1 MCKVILIT
9 FWLLSGIFADFI
21 IYYNEEEV
29 RSKWKELWFIHV
41 ILMFIGVGY
50 MVGLIVSMIEV
61 MVKRHNNVKTTEYSE
76 RQAMNSLADKE
87 FDK

>member
-1 MCKVILIT
+1 MCKVILIA

-50 MVGLIVSMIEV
+50 MVGLIVSMIENS
-61 MVKRHNNVKTTEYSE
+61 VKRNNKEK
-76 RQAMNSLADKE
+76 AADKKIMRD
-87 FDK
+87 FPNNYPFKN

>member
-1 MCKVILIT
+1 MCKVILIA

-41 ILMFIGVGY
+41 ILMFVGVGY
-50 MVGLIVSMIEV
+50 MVGLIVSMIEDS
-61 MVKRHNNVKTTEYSE
+61 VKRYKKEK
-76 RQAMNSLADKE
+76 AADKKMMRD
-87 FDK
+87 FSNNYPFKN